1 MMRKTK
7 IVCTVGPASSSLET
21 LRKMAVEGMDVARLN
36 FSHGDYASHLQR
48 YEGIRRISAELG
60 REIGILQDLPGAK
73 IRIGGFG
80 GQSVWLKEGSEF
92 VLKTRPCEGNERQV
106 YIDYPRLESYVK
118 PGDRVMLDDGNLQ
131 LRVEK
136 RAEGEIRCRV
146 EIGGELK
153 ERKGAVFPDSDL
165 PMPPITGED
174 IKALEFGARMG
185 VDAVAV
191 SFVREAENVLEVREV
206 LKKCGASH
214 VQVVAKIEE
223 RRGFQNLK
231 SILEV
236 SDAVMVARGDLGVCM
251 PREEVPLLQER
262 IIKTCRKRGKPVIVA
277 TQMLESMVSNRT
289 PTRAEV
295 TDVAQAVLQGADAL
309 MLSAETAVG
318 KYPVEAVRELA
329 TVIDTVERSEE
340 FRRLLKSREYYPE
353 IPTLQ
358 QSICMAMD
366 VISESAQVKAMV
378 VETDGRS
385 VKLLSSY
392 RPLLPIYA
400 AVPDETVARS
410 LLLWWGVRPMVGT
423 AQEVIQK
430 LKASG
435 ILKERDKVLVS
446 KHIVRTPF
454 EAELKVV
461 ES

>member
-1 MMRKTK
+1 
-7 IVCTVGPASSSLET
+7 
-21 LRKMAVEGMDVARLN
+21 
-36 FSHGDYASHLQR
+36 
-48 YEGIRRISAELG
+48 
-60 REIGILQDLPGAK
+60 
-73 IRIGGFG
+73 
-80 GQSVWLKEGSEF
+80 
-92 VLKTRPCEGNERQV
+92 
-106 YIDYPRLESYVK
+106 
-118 PGDRVMLDDGNLQ
+118 
-131 LRVEK
+131 
-136 RAEGEIRCRV
+136 
-146 EIGGELK
+146 
-153 ERKGAVFPDSDL
+153 
-165 PMPPITGED
+165 
-174 IKALEFGARMG
+174 
-185 VDAVAV
+185 
-191 SFVREAENVLEVREV
+191 
-206 LKKCGASH
+206 
-214 VQVVAKIEE
+214 VVAKIEE
-223 RRGFQNLK
+223 RRGVQNLK

-236 SDAVMVARGDLGVCM
+236 SDAIMVARGDLGVCM

-262 IIKTCRKRGKPVIVA
+262 IIKACRKKGKPVIVA

-329 TVIDTVERSEE
+329 TIIDTVERSEE
-340 FRRLLKSREYYPE
+340 FRKLLKSREYYPE

-366 VISESAQVKAMV
+366 IISESAQVRAIV

-385 VKLLSSY
+385 AKLLSSY

-410 LLLWWGVRPMVGT
+410 LLLWWGVKPMVGT
-423 AQEVIQK
+423 VQEVIQK

-446 KHIVRTPF
+446 RHIVRTPF